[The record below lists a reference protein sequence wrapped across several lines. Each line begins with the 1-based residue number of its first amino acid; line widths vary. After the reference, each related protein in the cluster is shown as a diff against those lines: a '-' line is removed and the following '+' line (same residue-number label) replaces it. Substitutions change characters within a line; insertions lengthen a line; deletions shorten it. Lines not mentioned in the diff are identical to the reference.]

1 MDDELRKI
9 PLKNYLILGVI
20 ILVTIL
26 IIYYFYAWYDA
37 YKETK
42 LNMRILDKYMEV
54 INYNELDNYLI
65 ENPNTVLYVSVL
77 ENEKI
82 REFEKE
88 FKKSLKNH
96 EINQTVLYMDITN
109 DVKDSKIKDEL
120 LVKYGISYNNLPVIL
135 VLNNGSLTRNMSIS
149 DNNYDIKII
158 EEFINSVGNQDD
170 LNG

>member
-1 MDDELRKI
+1 MDEELRKI
-9 PLKNYLILGVI
+9 PLKNYLILGGI

-26 IIYYFYAWYDA
+26 IIYYFYACYYA

-42 LNMRILDKYMEV
+42 FNIRILDKYMEV

-65 ENPNTVLYVSVL
+65 ENPNTILYVSVL

-109 DVKDSKIKDEL
+109 DIKDSKIKDEL
-120 LVKYGISYNNLPVIL
+120 LAKYGISYNNLPVIL
-135 VLNNGSLTRNMSIS
+135 VLNNGSLMRNMSIS
-149 DNNYDIKII
+149 DNSYDIKII
-158 EEFINSVGNQDD
+158 KEFINSVGNQDD
-170 LNG
+170 ING